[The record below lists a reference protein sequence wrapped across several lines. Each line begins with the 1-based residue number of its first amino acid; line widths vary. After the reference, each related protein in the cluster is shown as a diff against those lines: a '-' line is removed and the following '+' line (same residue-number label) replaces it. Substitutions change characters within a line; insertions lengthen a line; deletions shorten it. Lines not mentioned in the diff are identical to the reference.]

1 MFYILCYSAA
11 AAAACSIFLIKI
23 STVYI
28 NMLTSSFLQ
37 VMGFYLGLSYIIA
50 PTAAYYLIGK
60 DNVTVG
66 NAWAGGSIVS
76 LILWFTVGKSIA

>member
-1 MFYILCYSAA
+1 
-11 AAAACSIFLIKI
+11 
-23 STVYI
+23 
-28 NMLTSSFLQ
+28 
-37 VMGFYLGLSYIIA
+37 MGFYLVLSYIIA
-50 PTAAYYLIGK
+50 PAAAYYLIGK

>member
-28 NMLTSSFLQ
+28 NMLTSFLQ

-76 LILWFTVGKSIA
+76 LILWFTVGKSIV